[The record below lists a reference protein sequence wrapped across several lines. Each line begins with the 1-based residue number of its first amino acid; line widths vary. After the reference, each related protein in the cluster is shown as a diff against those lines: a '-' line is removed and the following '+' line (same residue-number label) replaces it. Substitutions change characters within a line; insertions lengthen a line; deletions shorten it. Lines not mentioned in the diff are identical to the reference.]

1 MAPRGRDLD
10 GVWEAELRLPSAS
23 ASNRPT
29 RFLGSETVKSDGP
42 SRASGRV
49 CGRPAHSSR
58 PAPPSTSARSAPGG
72 PGCWSPTSRHVLD
85 QESTNPSLYL
95 LDRSH
100 TILILWMKEL
110 GFSKTNAFT
119 ATESSSPSSK
129 SRSLSPRHS

>member
-1 MAPRGRDLD
+1 MAPRGRDLA
-10 GVWEAELRLPSAS
+10 GLWEAELRLPSAS
-23 ASNRPT
+23 DRPT
-29 RFLGSETVKSDGP
+29 RFLRSETVKSDGP

-49 CGRPAHSSR
+49 CARPAHSSR

-85 QESTNPSLYL
+85 QESTNPSLCL

-110 GFSKTNAFT
+110 GFSKVNAFT